1 MSFMDKNTK
10 LCFYDIESSGLN
22 VYEESILEISFTDFD
37 TQQSI
42 LHIYVLPSN
51 GKKITNSNIHK
62 IDEKVLEEKNAL
74 RIDDALNLIN
84 ETLKKEYGNK
94 LIVLGAHNN
103 FGFDQNLL
111 ESEYY
116 RADLSPPKNIL
127 FFDSIPFIKK
137 YFPDFKSYALSSCFK
152 SIMGRDIKD
161 SDELHTASY
170 DTKCLT
176 ELVHRCFNIL
186 LNQYKLRVKLDD
198 FVRYSVFDKRY
209 LNQNI
214 KLTGFRNSNYLE
226 RKGIKNIRSLLNIYR
241 LSDCNTN
248 TFEVNLKNMYKIT
261 FRYKNEIKRLGL
273 YIDFLNKL
281 F

>member
-1 MSFMDKNTK
+1 MDKNTK

-116 RADLSPPKNIL
+116 RAGLRPPKIFCFLIL
-127 FFDSIPFIKK
+127 FH
-137 YFPDFKSYALSSCFK
+137 LL
-152 SIMGRDIKD
+152 R
-161 SDELHTASY
+161 
-170 DTKCLT
+170 
-176 ELVHRCFNIL
+176 NIFL
-186 LNQYKLRVKLDD
+186 
-198 FVRYSVFDKRY
+198 
-209 LNQNI
+209 I
-214 KLTGFRNSNYLE
+214 SNHML
-226 RKGIKNIRSLLNIYR
+226 
-241 LSDCNTN
+241 
-248 TFEVNLKNMYKIT
+248 
-261 FRYKNEIKRLGL
+261 
-273 YIDFLNKL
+273 
-281 F
+281 

>member
-1 MSFMDKNTK
+1 
-10 LCFYDIESSGLN
+10 
-22 VYEESILEISFTDFD
+22 
-37 TQQSI
+37 
-42 LHIYVLPSN
+42 
-51 GKKITNSNIHK
+51 
-62 IDEKVLEEKNAL
+62 
-74 RIDDALNLIN
+74 
-84 ETLKKEYGNK
+84 
-94 LIVLGAHNN
+94 
-103 FGFDQNLL
+103 
-111 ESEYY
+111 
-116 RADLSPPKNIL
+116 
-127 FFDSIPFIKK
+127 
-137 YFPDFKSYALSSCFK
+137 
-152 SIMGRDIKD
+152 MGRDIKD

-176 ELVHRCFNIL
+176 ELVHRSFNIL

-241 LSDCNTN
+241 LSDCNIN